1 MDKPDLLIAI
11 QRNNPTASLELIK
24 ELASKE
30 IEYQLKSSINGM
42 LSKKLVSNLQEI
54 VDYVVPVVVVK
65 VYKK

>member
-30 IEYQLKSSINGM
+30 IEHQLKSSINGM

-54 VDYVVPVVVVK
+54 VDYVVPVVFVK
-65 VYKK
+65 VRKK